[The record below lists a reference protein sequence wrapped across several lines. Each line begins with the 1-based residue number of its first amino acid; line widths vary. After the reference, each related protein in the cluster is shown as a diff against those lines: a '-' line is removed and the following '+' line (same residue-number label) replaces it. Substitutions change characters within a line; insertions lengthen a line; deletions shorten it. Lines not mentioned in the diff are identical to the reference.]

1 MKQLLRGWLFR
12 VKKKI
17 DHEFWEKYF
26 KVYDVLNI
34 VIPYQE
40 LLDTIIEKLDI
51 QKDDLVLDAGCG
63 TGNLAIKMESCG
75 ANVIGIDYCAAAL
88 ERYKSKNPE
97 AEAIIH
103 DLTMPLPFPDNYF
116 DKIASNNVI
125 YTLKKEMRNAVF
137 DEFYRVLKPNGK
149 IVVSNARKGGK
160 PVMIYYDTVKKLKQ
174 RTGILK
180 TTAVIFKMLIP
191 TAKILIYNKQLD
203 KEDNNGSVDFVEE
216 NEQFE
221 LLRNSGFRHVAENI
235 IVYSEQSILNFCLK

>member
-1 MKQLLRGWLFR
+1 MQ
-12 VKKKI
+12 KKI

-51 QKDDLVLDAGCG
+51 EKNDLVLDAGCG
-63 TGNLAIKMESCG
+63 TGNLAIKMKNCG

-88 ERYKSKNPE
+88 ERYKLKNPK

-137 DEFYRVLKPNGK
+137 GEFYRVLKPNGT
-149 IVVSNARKGGK
+149 IVVANACKGIK
-160 PVMIYYDTVKKLKQ
+160 PVMIYFDTVKKQKE
-174 RTGILK
+174 RSGVV
-180 TTAVIFKMLIP
+180 TTTTMIFKMLIP
-191 TAKILIYNKQLD
+191 TIKMLIYNKQLVN
-203 KEDNNGSVDFVEE
+203 EDDNGSAEFVEE
-216 NEQFE
+216 DEQFE
-221 LLRNSGFRHVAENI
+221 LLRYSGFRNVGKNMP
-235 IVYSEQSILNFCLK
+235 VYSNQSILNFGFK